1 MKLIITIIPGNTRE
15 NVSLALTDR
24 KFRVTQIASTG
35 GFLRKGNATLLVG
48 VEDEQ
53 LDEAIGMSNH
63 ETICE
68 ELGRELIYEVCEAP
82 YRKVARRVQEITGMS
97 LSHQQI
103 WTYIQK
109 NGEKNSDNL
118 IKMQNLEKSGESRG
132 EIPESSIAIAFCH
145 IMFPISS

>member
-53 LDEAIGMSNH
+53 LDEAIGIIKQNVDNSGNKQKGV
-63 ETICE
+63 
-68 ELGRELIYEVCEAP
+68 LFVV
-82 YRKVARRVQEITGMS
+82 KVDKFI
-97 LSHQQI
+97 H
-103 WTYIQK
+103 
-109 NGEKNSDNL
+109 
-118 IKMQNLEKSGESRG
+118 
-132 EIPESSIAIAFCH
+132 F
-145 IMFPISS
+145 